1 MSVTELFP
9 AIHALQHADKFR
21 LMEFLLHE
29 LAQEEGVSL
38 NQPLANNAEAIDA
51 LQILSRIRVIYHSSI
66 SITLAIGLSFIANRA
81 YPGLSFMLTTP

>member
-9 AIHALQHADKFR
+9 DVLALQHADKFR

-38 NQPLANNAEAIDA
+38 NEPLANNAEAIDA
-51 LQILSRIRVIYHSSI
+51 LQILSNALRRIR
-66 SITLAIGLSFIANRA
+66 FKRRA
-81 YPGLSFMLTTP
+81 Q

>member
-9 AIHALQHADKFR
+9 AVHELRHADKFR

-38 NQPLANNAEAIDA
+38 SEPKTNQAEAIDA
-51 LQILSRIRVIYHSSI
+51 LKILSSMAQPLGPEDLARNFDHYVG
-66 SITLAIGLSFIANRA
+66 ITWGKETD
-81 YPGLSFMLTTP
+81 G